1 MEGNDMEDVLRVMKQ
16 AKLET
21 GKGKPV
27 VILMHTEMGK
37 GVDFMMG
44 SSKWHGRAPN
54 AEEFA
59 LAMAQLPE
67 TIGDY

>member
-1 MEGNDMEDVLRVMKQ
+1 
-16 AKLET
+16 
-21 GKGKPV
+21 
-27 VILMHTEMGK
+27 MHTEMGK

-44 SSKWHGRAPN
+44 SSRWHGRAPN